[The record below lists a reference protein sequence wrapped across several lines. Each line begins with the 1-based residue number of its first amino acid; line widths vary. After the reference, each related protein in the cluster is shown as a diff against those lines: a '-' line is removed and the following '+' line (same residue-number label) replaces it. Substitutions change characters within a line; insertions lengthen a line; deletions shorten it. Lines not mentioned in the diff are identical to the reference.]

1 MAGFDAVQQSFVQF
15 THQCFTK
22 AECRA
27 RSLNEI
33 ALAEVEDQD
42 GSDVRENR
50 AGLSG
55 TGGTSDTTI
64 ALQAPEASSECP
76 IAPQVSAPTT
86 PSDEST
92 ILAPPPPITQ
102 PTTIAESLQNQRT
115 GGVGWD
121 GLPLDEPIDPLDLHM
136 FRLQNDPFFAPRED
150 GTFDGMFSFFEG
162 PPKAKKLVSTL
173 RDELALLPEAERTLT
188 RDLLLEMNT
197 EDLELEN
204 EAAKTRLFMRRLNSG
219 TDSDAALKA
228 MEMDDDRDADEHEGK
243 GAGGPSQ
250 RTRASTTP
258 SAATAA

>member
-15 THQCFTK
+15 THQCFSK
-22 AECRA
+22 KFVLHSSEDYNIDLLLAEAECRA

-173 RDELALLPEAERTLT
+173 RDRK
-188 RDLLLEMNT
+188 DQIVY
-197 EDLELEN
+197 
-204 EAAKTRLFMRRLNSG
+204 AAAQQWNGLRRGVESHG
-219 TDSDAALKA
+219 D
-228 MEMDDDRDADEHEGK
+228 G
-243 GAGGPSQ
+243 
-250 RTRASTTP
+250 
-258 SAATAA
+258 